1 MRYFVSHRSCVLGI
15 ITFLLL
21 DLPCRVQ
28 HVVEMPDKQQFLLI
42 DISNSNTKMI
52 LSSESSLLGDVFS
65 IPTSEFCSDT
75 FNHLPWGIDKKE
87 LKVVISS
94 VVPEKNPFIEGSFES
109 EKVLYVSNQIK
120 LGCGIDYT
128 KPESIGADR
137 LANTVGAIHFIGA
150 PAIVV
155 DFGTALTFDVISRE
169 KAYIGGVIAPGL
181 AAMTDYMHDNTAL
194 LPKIDLNE
202 PLSVIGKTTEAAML
216 SGAVIGYRG
225 LVRQILSSLMIE
237 LGESNVPVVA
247 TGGYSKLISR
257 GIEEIIEVNEKLTLE
272 GLRIIAKL
280 NN

>member
-1 MRYFVSHRSCVLGI
+1 MERKSSISFFI
-15 ITFLLL
+15 PLLF
-21 DLPCRVQ
+21 
-28 HVVEMPDKQQFLLI
+28 KS
-42 DISNSNTKMI
+42 SNAEINS
-52 LSSESSLLGDVFS
+52 
-65 IPTSEFCSDT
+65 
-75 FNHLPWGIDKKE
+75 
-87 LKVVISS
+87 SS

-202 PLSVIGKTTEAAML
+202 PLSVIGKRPKPPC
-216 SGAVIGYRG
+216 SR
-225 LVRQILSSLMIE
+225 E
-237 LGESNVPVVA
+237 L
-247 TGGYSKLISR
+247 
-257 GIEEIIEVNEKLTLE
+257 
-272 GLRIIAKL
+272 
-280 NN
+280 

>member
-1 MRYFVSHRSCVLGI
+1 MDAVSKTVRLRL
-15 ITFLLL
+15 ITF
-21 DLPCRVQ
+21 Q
-28 HVVEMPDKQQFLLI
+28 TLI
-42 DISNSNTKMI
+42 
-52 LSSESSLLGDVFS
+52 
-65 IPTSEFCSDT
+65 
-75 FNHLPWGIDKKE
+75 
-87 LKVVISS
+87 
-94 VVPEKNPFIEGSFES
+94 
-109 EKVLYVSNQIK
+109 
-120 LGCGIDYT
+120 
-128 KPESIGADR
+128 
-137 LANTVGAIHFIGA
+137 
-150 PAIVV
+150 
-155 DFGTALTFDVISRE
+155 RE

-181 AAMTDYMHDNTAL
+181 AAMTDYMHDNAAL